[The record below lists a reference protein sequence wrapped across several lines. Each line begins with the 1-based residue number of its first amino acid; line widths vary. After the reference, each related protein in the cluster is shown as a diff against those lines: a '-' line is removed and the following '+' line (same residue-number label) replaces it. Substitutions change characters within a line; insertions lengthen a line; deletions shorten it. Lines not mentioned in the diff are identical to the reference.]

1 MYVYMEI
8 SIFGYGIPPS
18 QPKTFPPWILDKG
31 IFLNKLGHPEGTTNK
46 KLVEMVA
53 VLAVVLPFRQDNR
66 TAAVAASSSI
76 SPFLYYLIKAHEK
89 LNTNTWH
96 VRQVDG
102 QKIERG
108 KANGGKP
115 EAVKSI

>member
-66 TAAVAASSSI
+66 TAGQQLLQLRPAFPHFSI
-76 SPFLYYLIKAHEK
+76 I
-89 LNTNTWH
+89 
-96 VRQVDG
+96 
-102 QKIERG
+102 
-108 KANGGKP
+108 
-115 EAVKSI
+115 